1 MSTRGTTRGQLAAM
15 VIFAFSC
22 FGLLMFLWL
31 SFGGPIPLKPK
42 GYRFQIAFPEAT
54 TLADEADVRVSG
66 VSVGRVTGLEPDP
79 AGNRNLATVEI
90 ERAYAPVHKD
100 AKATLRQKTLLGET
114 YVEMTLGR
122 SGQPTIPE
130 DGRLANG
137 RVEPAV
143 ELDEVLELFPPQTRK
158 DFQRW
163 QANSAA
169 AIKGRG
175 QDLNSALG
183 NLAGFSESGADLLT
197 VLDRNAATLQDLVAN
212 TGNVFEALTRDEGQL
227 RAFIADS
234 SDWLQA
240 TASQKEALA
249 ESIQIFPTFLR
260 ESRATLS
267 RLERFSV
274 DTKPLIDD
282 LGPVA
287 RDLRPTLVDLRET
300 APDLQTFFASLP
312 AVIRQSET
320 GLPALSK
327 VLRGLR
333 PVLDATGPFLAQ
345 LNPVL
350 QWLQLQ
356 QGTVANFVTM
366 PGWALNGTSSTQNPN
381 AGGHVLPQLIVTGSQ
396 TMVSRTR
403 SPDNRGN
410 TYQAP
415 DALNNDTY
423 RQGFNIIPNFDC
435 KTVGGEHKPTRQSDP
450 GCVVQRDFS
459 FKDQSGHYLRVL
471 SSDFKGGSRG
481 TR

>member
-1 MSTRGTTRGQLAAM
+1 M

-31 SFGGPIPLKPK
+31 SFGGSIPLKPK

-90 ERAYAPVHKD
+90 ERAYAPIHKD

-130 DGRLANG
+130 DGKLANG

-320 GLPALSK
+320 GLPALS
-327 VLRGLR
+327 
-333 PVLDATGPFLAQ
+333 
-345 LNPVL
+345 
-350 QWLQLQ
+350 
-356 QGTVANFVTM
+356 
-366 PGWALNGTSSTQNPN
+366 SS
-381 AGGHVLPQLIVTGSQ
+381 
-396 TMVSRTR
+396 
-403 SPDNRGN
+403 
-410 TYQAP
+410 
-415 DALNNDTY
+415 
-423 RQGFNIIPNFDC
+423 IPSC
-435 KTVGGEHKPTRQSDP
+435 S
-450 GCVVQRDFS
+450 GCS
-459 FKDQSGHYLRVL
+459 F
-471 SSDFKGGSRG
+471 SRG
-481 TR
+481 PSPTS